1 LNRRSVALVIFFTL
15 ALNLCLYAHSVSGV
29 NLDKVSLRP
38 TADVPSS
45 VAYNQ
50 KLEITLKGTKIYS
63 DGTKKPLEDETIT
76 CHIKY
81 PDGSEKKSTQ
91 ATTESGYVTFTIGPL
106 DPGQY
111 QIWFDVKYRGLATF
125 YAKTEVFTVTWE
137 SAPTTP
143 GFALPTLSLSTLVV
157 LVIIAIVV
165 IVAIFAKF
173 LAKSEFLAKL
183 RSREPLY

>member
-1 LNRRSVALVIFFTL
+1 LNKRSVTFVVLFTL
-15 ALNLCLYAHSVSGV
+15 ALSLCLYAHPVVGV
-29 NLDKVSLRP
+29 NLDRISLRP

-50 KLEITLKGTKIYS
+50 TLVITLRGTKIYS

-81 PDGSEKKSTQ
+81 PDGSEKTSSQ

-106 DPGQY
+106 DPKQY

-125 YAKTEVFTVTWE
+125 YVKTDVFTVTWE

-143 GFALPTLSLSTLVV
+143 GFALPTLGLPTLVV